1 MLVSIIQ
8 IYPLK
13 VPVGSGCHQILGWD
27 GNKWNR
33 YTRTGKTWEY
43 ALPAG
48 KVHKHQKLIFWFQTL
63 CTYVSHILYSVR
75 CNNFRRMSKRPI
87 FSPRLEFS
95 WWAVEAMV
103 TRIVVG
109 EQGFV
114 IIVFCCWWFYLLLF
128 FLLILLSLLFLHKW
142 NRVVYLSGCCYLL
155 GIVFVVAVQGFGF
168 PRWS

>member
-63 CTYVSHILYSVR
+63 CTYVSHISYSVR
-75 CNNFRRMSKRPI
+75 CSNQCLQYRSQIWDLKIGTSK
-87 FSPRLEFS
+87 
-95 WWAVEAMV
+95 
-103 TRIVVG
+103 
-109 EQGFV
+109 
-114 IIVFCCWWFYLLLF
+114 
-128 FLLILLSLLFLHKW
+128 
-142 NRVVYLSGCCYLL
+142 
-155 GIVFVVAVQGFGF
+155 FGF
-168 PRWS
+168 FPLQKSQIWESQISSLKFGVPNFKSKIWDLHCKQ